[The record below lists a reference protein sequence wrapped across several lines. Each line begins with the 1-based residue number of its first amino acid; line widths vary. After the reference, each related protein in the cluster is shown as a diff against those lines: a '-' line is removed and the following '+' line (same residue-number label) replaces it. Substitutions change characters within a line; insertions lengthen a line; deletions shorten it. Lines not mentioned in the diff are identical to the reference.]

1 MQANHIRDV
10 TRDANYTKEGCEYS
24 NAYWRLILS
33 YRRMTELEREMELG
47 LLIEQRN
54 ELHRRCK
61 DNDKPGRRHMLPFV
75 WSRRN
80 GYTLTEI
87 EMQVPMKLGTP
98 AYEKAMAKIE
108 AKIKEVRNGR

>member
-1 MQANHIRDV
+1 MEANRIRDIQ
-10 TRDANYTKEGCEYS
+10 RDDKYTKEGIEYC
-24 NAYWRLILS
+24 APYWELILK

-75 WSRRN
+75 WSRRQ
-80 GYTLTEI
+80 GYDGERVDI
-87 EMQVPMKLGTP
+87 QVPLRLGHP
-98 AYEKAMAKIE
+98 LYEREMDKIE
-108 AKIKEVRNGR
+108 AKIKALRGR